1 MENIL
6 QNLEM
11 QLAEIELLQSMYSAE
26 EFEFHNA
33 LIVEEIKNWIKNP
46 IDELPNAISFRGV
59 SMNISESKK
68 PHFEIFCRWTFE
80 IFQKSQF
87 SRKFDDRLSDISG
100 KNSDL

>member
-46 IDELPNAISFRGV
+46 IDELPNAISFV
-59 SMNISESKK
+59 LKLDK
-68 PHFEIFCRWTFE
+68 
-80 IFQKSQF
+80 FQA
-87 SRKFDDRLSDISG
+87 
-100 KNSDL
+100 